1 MIKQLKDIFE
11 ESIKEGREIGGYIKY
26 NERTKTFSF
35 SKQKGSRSH
44 IIMVP
49 PVNKQFDFMFHTH
62 PFKSKDFGKQ
72 PDSVLLKKIEN
83 HLMENNINSISNILN
98 RNIIQLHPP
107 SPDDLKYSIFMSK
120 IYKNVPSI
128 IVAQEGIYVIMPQK
142 AKTNSV
148 NGDLIHSSLVDLYYK
163 SIWGIPYSRAQ
174 RLSDKNVNVRLNVI
188 HRVTLY
194 VASHT
199 HKERL
204 TKYIDGIKRLTGRDV
219 LFLKFN

>member
-72 PDSVLLKKIEN
+72 PDSILLKKIEN
-83 HLMENNINSISNILN
+83 HLIKNNINSVSNMLN

-120 IYKNVPSI
+120 IYRNVPSI
-128 IVAQEGIYVIMPQK
+128 VVAQEGIYVIMPEK
-142 AKTNSV
+142 KKIKNMNNELV
-148 NGDLIHSSLVDLYYK
+148 HSKLVDLYYK
-163 SIWGIPYSRAQ
+163 SIWGISYSKAQ
-174 RLSDKNVNVRLNVI
+174 QLSENNVNIRLSVI
-188 HRVTLY
+188 HKASLY

-204 TKYIDGIKRLTGRDV
+204 SKYIDGIKRLTGRDV